1 MSGVKSNTGA
11 QLRKQHKIPAIQV
24 RYHWKG
30 DFFMPLE
37 RFPGALADMH
47 GYVIFPDEETYL
59 ADPNLDHRGGG
70 KNPRLGVPDGISKLK
85 TYIKF

>member
-1 MSGVKSNTGA
+1 
-11 QLRKQHKIPAIQV
+11 
-24 RYHWKG
+24 
-30 DFFMPLE
+30 MPLE

-70 KNPRLGVPDGISKLK
+70 KNPRLGVPGGISKLK